1 MTNNNLTNSKAITQ
15 SDLSFAVAL
24 INENYD
30 TTNMSLEDI
39 AQLIRIEF
47 GIEASSNDIVSYYQL
62 AIDIED
68 KRINYKM
75 NA

>member
-1 MTNNNLTNSKAITQ
+1 MKNNNLTTSKTTTQ

-24 INENYD
+24 INEKYD

-39 AQLIRIEF
+39 AQTIRIEF
-47 GIEASSNDIVSYYQL
+47 GMNISSNDIVGYYQL
-62 AIDIED
+62 DIDLED

-75 NA
+75 NV

>member
-1 MTNNNLTNSKAITQ
+1 MKNNILTTSTATTQ
-15 SDLSFAVAL
+15 SDLSLAVAL
-24 INENYD
+24 INEKYD

>member
-1 MTNNNLTNSKAITQ
+1 MITTKIVTQ
-15 SDLSFAVAL
+15 SDISLAVAI
-24 INENYD
+24 INDKYD

-47 GIEASSNDIVSYYQL
+47 GMEISSNDIVDYYQL
-62 AIDIED
+62 GIDLED

-75 NA
+75 NV

>member
-1 MTNNNLTNSKAITQ
+1 MNNNTLSKTTTQ

-24 INENYD
+24 INKKYD

-39 AQLIRIEF
+39 AQLIRMEF
-47 GIEASSNDIVSYYQL
+47 GMEISSNDIVDYYQL
-62 AIDIED
+62 DIDLED

-75 NA
+75 NV

>member
-1 MTNNNLTNSKAITQ
+1 MINTKTTTQ
-15 SDLSFAVAL
+15 SDLSLAVA
-24 INENYD
+24 IVNNKYD

-39 AQLIRIEF
+39 AQTIRMEF
-47 GIEASSNDIVSYYQL
+47 GMDISSNDIVGYYQL
-62 AIDIED
+62 DIDLED